1 MGGPRRGRRWSA
13 WLADG
18 ATARQT
24 HQTHGTVA
32 MQPLTERPGST
43 RDLATADPRA
53 QRGHVVRRPATTP
66 ARTSPTTPP
75 PHHPTTHR
83 LTAPPHHHPASF
95 QLRDALKVGNIYLH
109 SDFFSVQLDDREA
122 VKIIRD
128 ELTRF
133 AIVVEPAKTLFGKTR
148 RTYTGKIGGQNDDL
162 AMTLQLA
169 VSGIRCFYQNPK
181 VRSGVEP

>member
-18 ATARQT
+18 APAP
-24 HQTHGTVA
+24 QTHGIVA
-32 MQPLTERPGST
+32 MQPLTERSQNAPG
-43 RDLATADPRA
+43 RLAISRLQTHERKEAMWCAALPRPLHA
-53 QRGHVVRRPATTP
+53 PA
-66 ARTSPTTPP
+66 PP

-95 QLRDALKVGNIYLH
+95 QLRDALKVGNIHLH